1 MLADPPWSVPVTD
14 SSGRIVKV
22 WEDYLR
28 QLNDLFETTFS
39 GTVTLA
45 KLTPAGT
52 NGALVIRNGIIISA
66 TQPT

>member
-1 MLADPPWSVPVTD
+1 MLADPPWPIPVVD
-14 SSGRIVKV
+14 GLGKV
-22 WEDYLR
+22 AKEWEDYFR
-28 QLNDLFETTFS
+28 QTNDLFETTFS

-52 NGALVIRNGIIISA
+52 NGALVIRNGIITSV